1 MKKNLFELEEKRL
14 KEEIQKRGAK
24 RVLVQ
29 LPEGLRPD
37 GPRLATIVEDAGAI
51 AIVSGDPCYGACDL
65 PICETQSLAVDL
77 IVHYGHTRMMRD
89 IETPLSVIY
98 MEARSKVNVKAAV
111 EKAVDRLQ
119 LWNKIG
125 LLSTVQHIHALN
137 KVKKILEGAGK
148 TVYIGDAGNTKYP
161 GQVLGC
167 DYSNAKLIAGKV
179 EAFLFVG
186 GGRFH
191 ALGLSLATM
200 KPTIVADPF
209 EKTAY
214 SIETDVQKIL
224 KRRWAE
230 ISRAKE
236 AGNFGVLI
244 GLKPGQRNLEVAVRI
259 KEDLEK
265 NWKKAVLLAMREITP
280 TTLSQFPTLEAYV
293 NTACPRVALDEPLVF
308 TKPVLTV
315 KEAYVMIGKMRW
327 EDLLRE
333 GII

>member
-1 MKKNLFELEEKRL
+1 MKKSLFELEEKRL
-14 KEEIQKRGAK
+14 KEEIQKRGVK

-37 GPRLATIVEDAGAI
+37 GPRLATVVEDAGAT

-65 PICETQSLAVDL
+65 PIYEAQALAVDL

-89 IETPLSVIY
+89 METPLSVIY
-98 MEARSKVNVKAAV
+98 IEARSKVDVKAAV

-119 LWNKIG
+119 LWNRIG
-125 LLSTVQHIHALN
+125 LLSTVQHVHVLD

-167 DYSNAKLIAGKV
+167 DYSNAKLITRRV

-214 SIETDVQKIL
+214 SIEMDVQKIL

-265 NWKKAVLLAMREITP
+265 NGKKAVLLAMREITP
-280 TTLSQFPTLEAYV
+280 MTLSQFPTLEAYV

-315 KEAYVMIGKMRW
+315 KEAHVMLGKMRW